1 MRCGKT
7 LLMGCAVALLL
18 SLPQCPQAAIPVTDA
33 NLRAMLEKV
42 LRENPDLVL
51 DVLRQNSETVLDIAQ
66 QGSNLRRKHALQQQ
80 WQKDMSV
87 PKSVRCE
94 DRPLLGRADAPVR
107 IVAFSDFTCHF
118 CQKASETLSRLMAQ
132 YGDKVCLI
140 FKSLPQDKDGPSATA
155 ASYFVALAQQDQAKA
170 WKFYGIL
177 FANRDK
183 VITEGNDFIR
193 SAARSVEAD
202 MRRLDRDRN
211 SRKVRDII
219 REDLEDAEKLGVDGT
234 PHFLVNDLVVRGA
247 LPDDLFRAAIDTALK
262 PQAAPSSR

>member
-1 MRCGKT
+1 MRYGKT

-33 NLRAMLEKV
+33 NLRAMLEKI

-80 WQKDMSV
+80 WQKDMTV

-132 YGDKVCLI
+132 YGDKVNLI
-140 FKSLPQDKDGPSATA
+140 FKSLPQDKDGPGTTA

-170 WKFYGIL
+170 WRFYSIL

-202 MRRLDRDRN
+202 MRRLDRDSN

-262 PQAAPSSR
+262 PQR